1 MAVGDLNVTPL
12 ANGADTGAIDGVLG
26 TDVLRWFAVDLD
38 APDGQMTLYRAEPC
52 WVAAPPWPGPAVQLA
67 GVRVTRHSLEFPRRL
82 LLPIELDGVSS
93 LALLDTG
100 SQSSAVTL
108 TLADRVGVSEKALKA
123 DPSIVLSGVGP
134 EAVTVPL
141 HRFRS
146 IRVGN
151 WVADGPVL
159 PVLDLPHEIEQRPEV
174 TDLRWQGLVGQD
186 FLHGHRLWFSLA
198 GWQVLFRRRR
208 LPPGDRGLRAV
219 ADDKGR
225 LPGEHACRIP
235 RVDPRAGQISGN
247 PVNRGISF
255 R

>member
-1 MAVGDLNVTPL
+1 MPLRTVAVGDLNVTPL

-108 TLADRVGVSEKALKA
+108 ALADRVGVSEKALKA

-151 WVADGPVL
+151 WVADDPVL

-174 TDLRWQGLVGQD
+174 TG
-186 FLHGHRLWFSLA
+186 SALA
-198 GWQVLFRRRR
+198 GA
-208 LPPGDRGLRAV
+208 G
-219 ADDKGR
+219 
-225 LPGEHACRIP
+225 
-235 RVDPRAGQISGN
+235 RAGFPAWPPALVLIGGMAGFCFAAGGCR
-247 PVNRGISF
+247 PVSKVECGR